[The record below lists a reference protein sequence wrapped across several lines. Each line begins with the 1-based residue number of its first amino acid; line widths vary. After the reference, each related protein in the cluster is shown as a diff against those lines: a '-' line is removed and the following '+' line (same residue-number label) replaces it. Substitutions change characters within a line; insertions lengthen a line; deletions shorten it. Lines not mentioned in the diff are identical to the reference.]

1 MTAAWVAELASRSPE
16 ELLRGAEARLK
27 IAAQMEKRGQP
38 GAAGYQRRL
47 ADAERK
53 AARATR

>member
-1 MTAAWVAELASRSPE
+1 MTAAWVAELAARSPA
-16 ELLRGAEARLK
+16 ELLRGAKVREQ
-27 IAAQMEKRGQP
+27 IAEQMEKRGQP